1 MTQDALR
8 LLVCNDVETAV
19 DDPDRVGR
27 LAGTVEARRDDRT
40 VVLDA
45 GDSTAM
51 GALAFTT
58 PKGRG
63 HAGALQ
69 RALAPDAHVPGN
81 HDFDYGPAW
90 LSGFAAGVPGT
101 WLAANVDGGTH
112 LDFRASVTLDVGNS
126 SVGVV
131 GVASPETPTICA
143 AVEELAFTD
152 PVAAA
157 ADAVSELHE
166 AGADYVV
173 VLSHCGPR
181 DADIARET
189 DADAVVGGHDHE
201 RVVEHVEGTLVAR
214 TAGVGRELLEVE
226 LGQRATAVVH
236 ETADF
241 PISESVVATYR
252 DRAADAGLD
261 ERLGTL
267 ETERSAAEA
276 AERVAEAYRVR
287 GENADGDRGVDIGF
301 VAEASV
307 REPLSGT
314 VTAGD
319 IVGTVP
325 FGSTLAT
332 VELDADALRAAVETT
347 TGANAE
353 TPGVWAGVDADAV
366 LDGESREEPV
376 TVGCMSY
383 HVYVEQL
390 PGFSEDTVVADAG
403 PQHEQVLADVR
414 ERGLVGR

>member
-1 MTQDALR
+1 MTRDALR

-19 DDPDRVGR
+19 DDPERVGR
-27 LAGTVEARRDDRT
+27 LAGAVDALRDDRT
-40 VVLDA
+40 AVLDA

-81 HDFDYGPAW
+81 HDFDYGPEW
-90 LSGFAAGVPGT
+90 LSGFAAGVPGP
-101 WLAANVDGGTH
+101 WLAANVDGDPH
-112 LDFRASVTLDVGNS
+112 FDFRESTTLNVDGET
-126 SVGVV
+126 VGVV
-131 GVASPETPTICA
+131 GVANPETPTICA
-143 AVEELAFTD
+143 GAEELTFSD

-157 ADAVSELHE
+157 GEAVAALRN
-166 AGADYVV
+166 AGVDHVV

-181 DADIARET
+181 DAEIARQT
-189 DADAVVGGHDHE
+189 GADAVLGGHDHD
-201 RVVEHVEGTLVAR
+201 RVVERVEGTLVAR

-226 LGQRATAVVH
+226 LSAEPTAVVH
-236 ETADF
+236 ETAEFSVD
-241 PISESVVATYR
+241 ESVAATYR
-252 DRAADAGLD
+252 DRAEAAGLD

-267 ETERSAAEA
+267 ETELSAAEA

-287 GENADGDRGVDIGF
+287 AERTDGDRGVAAGF

-325 FGSTLAT
+325 FGSTLTT
-332 VELDADALRAAVETT
+332 VELDAEAFRAAVETT
-347 TGANAE
+347 IGPDADVPGA
-353 TPGVWAGVDADAV
+353 WAGVDPDAV
-366 LDGESREEPV
+366 CSGESGAGTV

-390 PGFSEDTVVADAG
+390 PGFSETAVVADAG

-414 ERGLVGR
+414 ERGLSEQ